1 MIFIKLLLEKLSFV
15 SYIYNCAFERVENK
29 ICSKLAHKSLKTLE
43 NLLKLLLSSSFQHCC
58 FTSMCKIRNGFK
70 RKKDESG
77 KILVFKETSYESSAI
92 DANCN
97 QGNNIIESN
106 NASQTK
112 ITRIFFACQIYHC
125 YVSRPSIITTLVFS
139 MDLHIIYLLL

>member
-1 MIFIKLLLEKLSFV
+1 MREKLSFFPIFV
-15 SYIYNCAFERVENK
+15 IVLLSVLKNK

-97 QGNNIIESN
+97 QGNNIIEPN

-139 MDLHIIYLLL
+139 MDLHIIYLLLWLIR